1 VGTEVSEVDTA
12 GRDRAK
18 ELFSKIVE
26 YHGFE
31 IEEMEVAADH
41 VHVSISF
48 PPK

>member
-12 GRDRAK
+12 RRDRAK
-18 ELFSKIVE
+18 ELFEEIAE

-41 VHVSISF
+41 VHIFISF